1 MPRVPGSLTAD
12 DLQRALDDIDA
23 ATRGMSAADLER
35 QPAAGC
41 WSPAQILEHLA
52 LGFSGT
58 AKGAA
63 RCVESGRPAA
73 SAPTVRHRLSTAV
86 VVTFGYLPSGRP
98 APERTRPRGLSGEA
112 AMQAVRA
119 NVIAMDEGLARC
131 AEQFGSR
138 VAILDHPILGPLSV
152 AQWRTFHRVHTRHHM
167 KQIARL
173 RAGAPPQR

>member
-1 MPRVPGSLTAD
+1 VHAT
-12 DLQRALDDIDA
+12 DLQRALDDLDA
-23 ATRGMSAADLER
+23 ATRGMSAGDLER
-35 QPAAGC
+35 RRGDR

-52 LGFSGT
+52 LGFGAT

-63 RCVESGRPAA
+63 RCLESGRPGA
-73 SAPTVRHRLSTAV
+73 SAPTIKHRFATAV
-86 VVTFGYLPSGRP
+86 VVTFGYLPSGRT

-112 AMQAVRA
+112 AMQAVKA
-119 NVIAMDEGLARC
+119 NLIAMDEGLARC
-131 AEQFGSR
+131 AERFGLR

-173 RAGAPPQR
+173 REGTS